1 MRFGALENVTLEAG
15 RRTGWQFNRLF
26 GPKFNCHPGL
36 PETSLNIP
44 VLDGPG
50 DGEEAV
56 DGDGRVVQQRAQ
68 RRERRGRPPH
78 LNLLI

>member
-1 MRFGALENVTLEAG
+1 MSHFDKIIPSNP
-15 RRTGWQFNRLF
+15 F
-26 GPKFNCHPGL
+26 
-36 PETSLNIP
+36 P

-68 RRERRGRPPH
+68 RRERRSRPPH
-78 LNLLI
+78 LK